1 MVKDEKI
8 YIRFENKYWRCDSMR
23 KVMILDTTLREGEQ
37 TPGVSFTVEEKLQIA
52 RALDEAGVDMIE
64 AGHPAVSRDVAE
76 AVKKIASERLS
87 AEILA
92 HSRAIIADVD
102 AALNCDVQR
111 VAIFLGVTEA
121 KLRSMK
127 MTKEDAVSTAISCI
141 EYAKSHGLKVRFT
154 AEDATRAEYEYVVSI
169 CRAAVEAG
177 ADRISIPDTVGS
189 MTPSKTKDL
198 FTKLSKDLKAELD
211 AHCHNDLGMAVANAL
226 AAVEGGATAVHTT
239 VNGLGERAGITALEP
254 FAVALKVLYDVDT
267 VELDKLPELSAMV
280 EKFSGIPVAPT
291 QPIVG
296 ENAFSHKGGVHA
308 AAVIF
313 DPRTYEAFPPGLV
326 GRQREIV
333 ISKYAG
339 RVAVED
345 RLKRLGV
352 ALNEEELLKVLSA
365 IKERPEIRSYRD
377 VDLLELAEK
386 ATGRRLEVQVPKKIE
401 AIVMVKCESNVYTT
415 SVARRILWIKGVER
429 VLEVSG
435 DFDIEVLINVDS
447 ITQMNEVLEN
457 IRLIKGVTGTN
468 TRVVLKKFNSLSRQE

>member
-1 MVKDEKI
+1 
-8 YIRFENKYWRCDSMR
+8 MR

-37 TPGVSFTVEEKLQIA
+37 TPGVSFSIDEKVQIA
-52 RALDEAGVDMIE
+52 RKLDEVRVDMIE
-64 AGHPAVSRDVAE
+64 AGHPAVSKDVEE
-76 AVKKIASERLS
+76 AVKKIVSERLS

-92 HSRAIIADVD
+92 HSRAVMSDVET
-102 AALNCDVQR
+102 AIKCDVQR

-121 KLRSMK
+121 KLRSMRMSEEK
-127 MTKEDAVSTAISCI
+127 ALETAVSCI
-141 EYAKSHGLKVRFT
+141 EYARSHGLKVRFT
-154 AEDATRAEYEYVVSI
+154 AEDATRANYEFVVRI
-169 CRAAVEAG
+169 CKAAIESG
-177 ADRISIPDTVGS
+177 ADRISIPDTVGC
-189 MTPSKTKDL
+189 MIPSKTKDL
-198 FTKLSKDLKAELD
+198 FKRLSSDLDAELD
-211 AHCHNDLGMAVANAL
+211 AHCHNDLGMATANSL

-239 VNGLGERAGITALEP
+239 VNGLGERAGITALES

-267 VELDKLPELSAMV
+267 VELEKLPELSTMV
-280 EKFSGIPVAPT
+280 EKFSGIPVPPT

-296 ENAFSHKGGVHA
+296 ENIFSHKGGVHA

-313 DPRTYEAFPPGLV
+313 DPKTYEAFPPDLV

-333 ISKYAG
+333 ISKYTG

-345 RLKRLGV
+345 RLRRLGV
-352 ALNEEELLKVLSA
+352 TLNEEELMKVLSA
-365 IKERPEIRSYRD
+365 IKKRPEIRSYRD
-377 VDLLELAEK
+377 VDLLDLAEK

-457 IRLIKGVTGTN
+457 IRLIKGVTSTN
-468 TRVVLKKFNSLSRQE
+468 TRVVLKKFNSAGI